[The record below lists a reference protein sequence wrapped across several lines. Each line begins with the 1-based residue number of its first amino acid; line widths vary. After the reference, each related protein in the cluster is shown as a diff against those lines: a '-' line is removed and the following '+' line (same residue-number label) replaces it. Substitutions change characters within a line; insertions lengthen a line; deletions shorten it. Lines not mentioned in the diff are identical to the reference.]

1 MPLVG
6 GIVVV
11 IGGLGVVLGLRMLLA
26 RRRYVLTRGV
36 VVSVRL
42 DRRPRRERRGS
53 RSRTSTSTVR
63 YPTVRF
69 TDTREAV
76 HEVEVP
82 VGTSWDRHVPGQ
94 AYDLYFDPADPSTVL
109 PRSRAVDLA
118 LLGGFGVFLLVG
130 LLLVVV
136 GGSG

>member
-1 MPLVG
+1 MTFVG
-6 GIVVV
+6 GVFVV
-11 IGGLGVVLGLRMLLA
+11 IGALGVALGVRMLLA

-42 DRRPRRERRGS
+42 DRTTRSERRG
-53 RSRTSTSTVR
+53 RRTRTRTSTVR

-76 HEVEVP
+76 HQVEVP

-109 PRSRAVDLA
+109 PRSRSADLA

-130 LLLVVV
+130 LAFVVA
-136 GGSG
+136 GSAA